1 MANRGKAEI
10 ELAKLNQQQI
20 AWICGVTSRS
30 IRDWADAPRNSDGT
44 YNAQDFIA
52 WFLKRSTLS
61 DDQREFNNQRE
72 RLAAAQAEKVEA
84 ENLLRRGE
92 LVDAQEM
99 IKIWSDVLMAV
110 RSKLLSLPSKIG
122 PQLVNESDTAIIV
135 AKIRA
140 EVYDALA
147 ELSEDQSGVT
157 NGAEAAAASDD
168 IGVVGQLS

>member
-1 MANRGKAEI
+1 M
-10 ELAKLNQQQI
+10 
-20 AWICGVTSRS
+20 
-30 IRDWADAPRNSDGT
+30 
-44 YNAQDFIA
+44 
-52 WFLKRSTLS
+52 
-61 DDQREFNNQRE
+61 
-72 RLAAAQAEKVEA
+72 KV
-84 ENLLRRGE
+84 
-92 LVDAQEM
+92 
-99 IKIWSDVLMAV
+99 WSDVLMAV

-122 PQLVNESDTAIIV
+122 PQLINESDTAIIV